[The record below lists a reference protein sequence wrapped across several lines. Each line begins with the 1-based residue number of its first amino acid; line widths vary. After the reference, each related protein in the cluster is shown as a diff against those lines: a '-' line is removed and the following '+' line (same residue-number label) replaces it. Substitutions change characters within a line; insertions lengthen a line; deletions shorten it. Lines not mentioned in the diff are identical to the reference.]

1 MYKRQVIPSELHRFS
16 AIRASGHTFEYIGYG
31 PGNYSTSLPQ
41 KIKKQI
47 ELEQE
52 LLAISRE
59 EDGGIVFF
67 SGMNDRGD
75 FFSGQRAEPRE
86 LFLGEIG
93 DSNSAIFD
101 DVFIRNTLRVGGGP
115 NQNLPS
121 EFNGPVNF
129 SNKVT
134 STSLDGIEAIKL
146 LIKGNAPVSYTHL
159 TLPTKA

>member
-1 MYKRQVIPSELHRFS
+1 MNTSDTGQVTIQLH
-16 AIRASGHTFEYIGYG
+16 
-31 PGNYSTSLPQ
+31 LPQ

-47 ELEQE
+47 EPEPE

-59 EDGGIVFF
+59 EKGGIVFF

-86 LFLGEIG
+86 LFLGETG

-134 STSLDGIEAIKL
+134 STF
-146 LIKGNAPVSYTHL
+146 T
-159 TLPTKA
+159 